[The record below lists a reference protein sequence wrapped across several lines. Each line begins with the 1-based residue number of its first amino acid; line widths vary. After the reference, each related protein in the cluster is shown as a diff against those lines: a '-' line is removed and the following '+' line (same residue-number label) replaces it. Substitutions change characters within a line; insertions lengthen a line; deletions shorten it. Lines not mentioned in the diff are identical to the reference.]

1 MLQGLIEAFKGEI
14 LDEMV
19 LPVDSLLLLFAD
31 TCAGVLLWQIILHL
45 CHFYDNWSGFHC
57 YLPLCYKDT
66 KTPLKMIEW

>member
-19 LPVDSLLLLFAD
+19 LPVDSLLLLFAV

-45 CHFYDNWSGFHC
+45 CHFYDN
-57 YLPLCYKDT
+57 
-66 KTPLKMIEW
+66 